1 VVFIQHEGTGVS
13 AVVCCGVER
22 GPRPVL
28 SFTIAKEAVVV
39 RVEVIDKILFVR
51 GTERELVSEG
61 TVWMLPRGYRVWS
74 LHLDCE
80 VEPGF
85 GRRFYLSTDTQDPDH
100 LLMEW

>member
-51 GTERELVSEG
+51 GTSTARS
-61 TVWMLPRGYRVWS
+61 S
-74 LHLDCE
+74 
-80 VEPGF
+80 PGSA
-85 GRRFYLSTDTQDPDH
+85 GGSTSRRIPKIRTTC
-100 LLMEW
+100 

>member
-1 VVFIQHEGTGVS
+1 
-13 AVVCCGVER
+13 
-22 GPRPVL
+22 
-28 SFTIAKEAVVV
+28 
-39 RVEVIDKILFVR
+39 
-51 GTERELVSEG
+51 
-61 TVWMLPRGYRVWS
+61 VWS